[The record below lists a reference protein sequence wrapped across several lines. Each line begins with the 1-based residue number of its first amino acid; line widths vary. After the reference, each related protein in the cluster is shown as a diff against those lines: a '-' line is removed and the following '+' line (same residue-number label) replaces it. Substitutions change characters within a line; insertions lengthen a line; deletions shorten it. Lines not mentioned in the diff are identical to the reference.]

1 MKDTPAKMK
10 EAFLLAAE
18 QFLECE
24 QPNKAVICLQNSRE
38 RELVAHLY
46 EKMNQV
52 VNTRLNLYLLQNAPW
67 SLWDFSG
74 WKFFFQLEKAGE
86 TYRKLKRPIEG
97 SRCYEQLGK
106 FNLAVETLVEN
117 DQYEMAIDT
126 LKRYKSLRKVSDI

>member
-74 WKFFFQLEKAGE
+74 WKFFLQLEKAGE

>member
-1 MKDTPAKMK
+1 MVILFYNFMALYMKYLASLNDFFRMKDTPAKLK

-52 VNTRLNLYLLQNAPW
+52 VNTRLNLYLLQ
-67 SLWDFSG
+67 
-74 WKFFFQLEKAGE
+74 
-86 TYRKLKRPIEG
+86 
-97 SRCYEQLGK
+97 
-106 FNLAVETLVEN
+106 
-117 DQYEMAIDT
+117 
-126 LKRYKSLRKVSDI
+126 KSF